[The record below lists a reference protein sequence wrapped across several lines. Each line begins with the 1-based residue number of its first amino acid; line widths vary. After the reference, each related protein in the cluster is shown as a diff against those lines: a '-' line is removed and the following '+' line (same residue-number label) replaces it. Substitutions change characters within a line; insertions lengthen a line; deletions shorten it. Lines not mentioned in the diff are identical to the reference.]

1 MGRQCFN
8 PQPEAALKLSHCLLP
23 LLAAGFACGARAQ
36 GTPLPGL
43 RAASESSGPEAAP
56 KLAPTLK
63 AAADAAAKGDF
74 AAAAD
79 LLKKEADGG
88 NADAAIGYADFLLH
102 GRGLK
107 ADAAAAME
115 WLEKAGTPA
124 AQFLMA
130 QILFAGAPGVPKD
143 EDRARFLLNAAAEA
157 GNAGA
162 LARLG
167 VLAEQEAHKADAAS
181 DRSRLFTEARGYYEK
196 AAAQN
201 QPDALYA
208 LARFTDEGLGGLE
221 KDAQKATEGFLKAA
235 RAGSLAA
242 ANEMGVRYCAG
253 SGIQPD
259 RPAGLGWFLVAAE
272 AGMPAAMAN
281 LGRCYETGDTVPR
294 NYDQAGFWYA
304 RAAKAGFPQ
313 AQFLL
318 GGLFEKGLGTEKNLT
333 FAYVNYSRA
342 SAAGIPGAAEARDAL
357 KPRLSNKEITE
368 AEKLLSRPE
377 ASVKP

>member
-1 MGRQCFN
+1 MGRQCGN
-8 PQPEAALKLSHCLLP
+8 PQPDAALKLPLCLLP
-23 LLAAGFACGARAQ
+23 LLAAGFACGAKAQ
-36 GTPLPGL
+36 GIPLPGL
-43 RAASESSGPEAAP
+43 RTATESAGPATAP
-56 KLAPTLK
+56 KLPPTLK

-79 LLKKEADGG
+79 LLKKEADRG
-88 NADAAIGYADFLLH
+88 NADAAVGYADFLLK
-102 GRGLK
+102 GRGVK
-107 ADAAAAME
+107 ADPAAALE

-130 QILFAGAPGVPKD
+130 QILFAGAAGVPRD
-143 EDRARFLLNAAAEA
+143 EDRAKFLLNAAAEA
-157 GNAGA
+157 GDAGA

-167 VLAEQEAHKADAAS
+167 VFAEQEAHKADAAS

-201 QPDALYA
+201 QPEALYA
-208 LARFTDEGLGGLE
+208 LARFTDEGIGGLE

-235 RAGSLAA
+235 KAGSLAA
-242 ANEMGVRYCAG
+242 ANEMGVRYRAG
-253 SGIQPD
+253 IGIQPD

-281 LGRCYETGDTVPR
+281 LGRCYETGDTVPQ
-294 NYDQAGFWYA
+294 NFDQAGFWYA

-313 AQFLL
+313 AQLLL

-342 SAAGIPGAAEARDAL
+342 AAAGIPGAAEARDAL
-357 KPRLSNKEITE
+357 KPKLSNRESAE
-368 AEKLLSRPE
+368 AERLLSSPE
-377 ASVKP
+377 ASAKP